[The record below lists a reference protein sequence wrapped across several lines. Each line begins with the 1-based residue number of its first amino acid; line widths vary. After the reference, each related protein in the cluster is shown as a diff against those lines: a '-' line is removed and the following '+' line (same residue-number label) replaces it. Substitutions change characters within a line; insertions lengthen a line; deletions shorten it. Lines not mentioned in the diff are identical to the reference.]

1 MKIAVADYAEAL
13 YELVSDHPEK
23 VKETVRQ
30 FVQTLRR
37 QGRGKL
43 LPIILTELS
52 RVEAKKNGQIEIEV
66 TTPVALTESQKDE
79 LEAAVKSAMKE
90 AKSVTLNEIVNTA
103 VLGGIKVKIG
113 ENIIDHTVQ
122 TKLNALAAKL

>member
-13 YELVSDHPEK
+13 YELVLDHPEK